1 MDKIN
6 LNLNEVFE
14 GVKPIPDFKI
24 PRIENMMNVDEHQDE
39 FPRRIIFN
47 TPGDVQESYVRMGSL
62 PEELRNLIHEI
73 HKFDG
78 SWYNLD
84 RIIMF
89 SQKIVEFS
97 QREKKRLEEITELE
111 GFMVGDEVEIIRD
124 KLGIMCNK
132 NLIGKRGKVIG
143 FFQGNRVKV
152 ISDHFE
158 GEIDLNPM
166 CVMKVGE

>member
-62 PEELRNLIHEI
+62 PEELQKLIYLFLNFKNSHSEHNVILKLAEEI
-73 HKFDG
+73 
-78 SWYNLD
+78 
-84 RIIMF
+84 M
-89 SQKIVEFS
+89 EFS

-111 GFMVGDEVEIIRD
+111 GFPDGCE
-124 KLGIMCNK
+124 
-132 NLIGKRGKVIG
+132 RG
-143 FFQGNRVKV
+143 
-152 ISDHFE
+152 
-158 GEIDLNPM
+158 
-166 CVMKVGE
+166 